1 MKVLFGTYAASS
13 ILGGGVDVQV
23 RALAREAAAHGV
35 EVELF
40 DPWGKYRLEDYD
52 LFHLFASHVGT
63 YHLGRALHGL
73 GMRLL
78 LTPVFY
84 SRHSPARVAALLSV
98 ARRLRSRG
106 GFWTEHMFC
115 KELCDMA
122 ELLLPNTR
130 EEMEMMAR
138 AFGVPAARMVELPN
152 GVEER
157 FLDSKPDVF
166 VREYGLRDFILYV
179 GHIGWGRKNVLPL
192 LNVLKRMGHPSVLI
206 GPVIQND
213 YARRCRE
220 VIESSP
226 NIRLIPGLP
235 SDSPLLESAYAACDT
250 MVLPSY
256 YETPGLA
263 ALEAGLAGAKVCI
276 TRYGGTTEYFGEH
289 ALYLEPHSEESLES
303 ALRASL
309 ARSRDSSLRERI
321 AANYLWRHAGKRLVE
336 VYSAL
341 PSPE

>member
-13 ILGGGVDVQV
+13 LLGGGVDVQV
-23 RALAREAAAHGV
+23 RALAREAAGLGV
-35 EVELF
+35 QVELF
-40 DPWGKYRLEDYD
+40 DPWKKYRLEEYD
-52 LFHLFASHVGT
+52 FFHLFASHAGT
-63 YHLGRALHGL
+63 YHFGRALHGL

-84 SRHSPARVAALLSV
+84 SRHSPARVAAMLAV
-98 ARRLRSRG
+98 AKRLRSRG

-122 ELLLPNTR
+122 ELLLPNTQ
-130 EEMEMMAR
+130 EEMKMMAQ
-138 AFGVPAARMVELPN
+138 AFGVPASRMVELPN

-157 FLDSKPDVF
+157 FLNAKPDAF
-166 VREYGLRDFILYV
+166 VAEYGLKDFILYV

-192 LNVLKRMGHPSVLI
+192 LEVLRRIKHPAVLI

-213 YARRCRE
+213 YGRRCRE
-220 VIESSP
+220 LIASSP
-226 NIRLIPGLP
+226 KIKLIPGLP

-250 MVLPSY
+250 FVLPSF

-276 TRYGGTTEYFGEH
+276 TKYGGTTEYFGDC
-289 ALYLEPHSEESLES
+289 ALYLDPRSEESIET

-309 ARSRDSSLRERI
+309 ARPRETGLRERI
-321 AANYLWRHAGKRLVE
+321 ATRYLWRHAGQRLVE
-336 VYSAL
+336 AYSAL
-341 PSPE
+341 PTTR